1 MVRRCVVQSISVAGM
16 MYNRVNSVTENP
28 TVADPKIDLSDAKFP
43 TVDGDINEYVSKEA
57 LASGQFDRS
66 RKVVF
71 VNGMLNSGENHAES
85 ALALS
90 LLLMGTVVGVYN
102 ATVNGW

>member
-1 MVRRCVVQSISVAGM
+1 MVRRCVVQSISGDGM
-16 MYNRVNSVTENP
+16 MYNRGNSFTEDP
-28 TVADPKIDLSDAKFP
+28 TVADPKIDLTGAKIP